1 MSFLLDTNV
10 ISESARPRPDTGV
23 MDWLDRTDEEQLFL
37 SVVSLAE
44 LRHGIER
51 LSDGKRKAALD
62 VWLTEQLA
70 PRFEGRLLHVDAE
83 TADQWGRVVAR
94 GQAAGRPMAAMD
106 AFIAAHARQHDLV
119 LVTRNTTDFAD
130 AGVRL
135 LNLWNK
141 SNAS

>member
-1 MSFLLDTNV
+1 LSFLLDTNV

-23 MDWLDRTDEEQLFL
+23 MDWLDTTDEEQLFL

-94 GQAAGRPMAAMD
+94 GQAAGRPMGAMD

-119 LVTRNTTDFAD
+119 LVTRNITDFAD

-135 LNLWNK
+135 LNIW
-141 SNAS
+141 SESDAS

>member
-1 MSFLLDTNV
+1 LSFLLDTNV

-94 GQAAGRPMAAMD
+94 GQAAGRPMGAMD

>member
-1 MSFLLDTNV
+1 LSFLLDTNV

-23 MDWLDRTDEEQLFL
+23 MDWLDTTDEEQLFL

-94 GQAAGRPMAAMD
+94 GQAAGRPMGAMD
-106 AFIAAHARQHDLV
+106 AFIAAHARQHYLV